1 MAYQEERGRRGE
13 EAGGRMVG
21 LGRRLVVA
29 AGGDANS
36 DNQRRKEKS
45 RKRDGS
51 LGRLGAKKR
60 RGLSSPCNL
69 QGTF

>member
-1 MAYQEERGRRGE
+1 MPYSPSDVWLIRRRGGAGGEE

-36 DNQRRKEKS
+36 DKQRREGKGRKS
-45 RKRDGS
+45 
-51 LGRLGAKKR
+51 RLGAKKR
-60 RGLSSPCNL
+60 RGAFNAM
-69 QGTF
+69 

>member
-1 MAYQEERGRRGE
+1 MAYQEE
-13 EAGGRMVG
+13 AGGRRMVG
-21 LGRRLVVA
+21 LALVVA

-60 RGLSSPCNL
+60 RGLSSACNL